1 MDKQAEQEK
10 NIELEILNANIEEK
24 GVADTKDG
32 AEESKA
38 QEEKEAKAQVAFV
51 QTMDKR
57 IMQLYHWLKY
67 VIFFVAAILFFL
79 FLFYDIFAGS
89 EKKVPDEV
97 NNKLMN
103 IMKNQAGGSF
113 SPIVDNST
121 NSSLIQSSNQ

>member
-1 MDKQAEQEK
+1 MDKPADQEK
-10 NIELEILNANIEEK
+10 HIELEILNANLEEK

-67 VIFFVAAILFFL
+67 VI
-79 FLFYDIFAGS
+79 
-89 EKKVPDEV
+89 
-97 NNKLMN
+97 
-103 IMKNQAGGSF
+103 
-113 SPIVDNST
+113 
-121 NSSLIQSSNQ
+121 SS